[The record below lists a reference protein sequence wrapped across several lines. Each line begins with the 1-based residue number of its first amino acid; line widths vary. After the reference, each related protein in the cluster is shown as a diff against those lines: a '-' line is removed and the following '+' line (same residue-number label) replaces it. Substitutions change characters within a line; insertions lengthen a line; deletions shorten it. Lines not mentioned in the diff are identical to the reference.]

1 MTLWGGLGAH
11 KLGRLVLL
19 ALAVTA
25 LPTCGLRFSQTGDG
39 APGKPRLGRIN
50 KKWCGNSA
58 IALPRGLGFRNCSMG
73 RHMTINLTPV
83 EWRGGELKGMMLP
96 ILLRGLLLVTLGMI
110 SLFLTTG

>member
-19 ALAVTA
+19 AVAVTA
-25 LPTCGLRFSQTGDG
+25 SPTCGLRFLKRGRSSGQ
-39 APGKPRLGRIN
+39 AKVRRIN
-50 KKWCGNSA
+50 KKWGGNSA

-83 EWRGGELKGMMLP
+83 EARGGELKGMMLP
-96 ILLRGLLLVTLGMI
+96 ILLCGLLLVTLGMI